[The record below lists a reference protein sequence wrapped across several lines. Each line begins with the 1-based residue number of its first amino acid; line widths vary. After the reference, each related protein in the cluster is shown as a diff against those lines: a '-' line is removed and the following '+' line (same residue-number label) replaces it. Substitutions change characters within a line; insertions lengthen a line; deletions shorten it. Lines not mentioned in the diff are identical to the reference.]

1 MEGNY
6 VTAVKFIGQLG
17 RDFKRLHFFTMRK
30 RYQELESW
38 QQANIKR
45 GLGEV
50 ASFYFLSMLGIAF
63 FGMDDEP
70 EERSAVDWYAL
81 YSIKRVQS
89 ELAFYNP
96 LGSSFYE
103 ILRTPAANLTT
114 IEAYSKLLGQ
124 AWDDSWSVIL
134 GGDVE
139 RYKRKTGRYEKGD
152 AKINKYIRN
161 VLPFKELGTD
171 PKDKIKFFDLK

>member
-1 MEGNY
+1 
-6 VTAVKFIGQLG
+6 
-17 RDFKRLHFFTMRK
+17 
-30 RYQELESW
+30 
-38 QQANIKR
+38 
-45 GLGEV
+45 
-50 ASFYFLSMLGIAF
+50 
-63 FGMDDEP
+63 MDDDP
-70 EERSAVDWYAL
+70 EERTASDWYAL
-81 YSIKRVQS
+81 YTIKRVQS

-114 IEAYSKLLGQ
+114 IEAYSKLLSQ

-134 GGDVE
+134 GGDVD
-139 RYKRKTGRYEKGD
+139 RYKRKTGQYEKGD